1 LTLSVGYTGGR
12 GYNMFRSRDVN
23 APPPP
28 FYLARPNPAFGA
40 IRQIEST
47 GRQTSESLQF
57 TLRGQITRWFN
68 GQTQYT
74 LSRALNDTNG
84 LGSYPSNDYDLSG
97 EWARADFDR
106 RHRVLL
112 LGRITPRKL
121 PDIGIGLTMN
131 SAGPY
136 TQLLGG
142 DIYNNGRGHAR
153 PIGVARNTLTG
164 AGYAQLDLRLSH
176 DVVMGQRK
184 DAPAFTLALDAFNV
198 TNRVNDGTFVGTVTS
213 PLFGRAISARPP
225 RQLQLTARF
234 TF

>member
-1 LTLSVGYTGGR
+1 
-12 GYNMFRSRDVN
+12 VN

-28 FYLARPNPAFGA
+28 AYLTRPDPEFGA

-47 GRQTSESLQF
+47 GRQSTDSLQL

-74 LSRALNDTNG
+74 LSRAWNDTNG
-84 LGSYPSNDYDLSG
+84 LGSYPANDYDLTG

-106 RHRVLL
+106 RHRLVL

-121 PDIGIGLTMN
+121 PDIGVGLTMN

-136 TQLLGG
+136 TELLGA
-142 DIYNNGRGHAR
+142 DIYNNGRGRAR
-153 PIGVARNTLTG
+153 PPGVARNSLTG
-164 AGYAQLDLRLSH
+164 AGYAQLDLRLSRA
-176 DVVMGQRK
+176 VPMGKAK

-213 PLFGRAISARPP
+213 PLFGQAISARPP

-234 TF
+234 AF